1 MESLRLKTNYRCV
14 PALQQFY
21 TGGPYA
27 VSSDG
32 SFIVCA
38 CADSIKIVDS
48 ATASIKSTLE
58 GDSEQV
64 TALVLSPDDKIL
76 FSSSHSRQIRVWDL
90 STLKCVRSWKGH
102 EGPVMCMTCDPSGG
116 LLATGGADRKV
127 LVWDVD
133 GGFCTHFFKGHGGVV
148 SCVMFHPDPEKQL
161 VSPYLTV
168 F

>member
-48 ATASIKSTLE
+48 ATASIRSTLE

-64 TALVLSPDDKIL
+64 TALCLGPDDKLL

-90 STLKCVRSWKGH
+90 STLKCVRSWK
-102 EGPVMCMTCDPSGG
+102 VQSD
-116 LLATGGADRKV
+116 
-127 LVWDVD
+127 
-133 GGFCTHFFKGHGGVV
+133 
-148 SCVMFHPDPEKQL
+148 
-161 VSPYLTV
+161 
-168 F
+168 